1 MNMTDQT
8 ATRLVVCI
16 SNEGYP
22 ASLETRKLYQ
32 ELRGPEAGK
41 RELLRVVDES
51 GEDYLFPSTMFV
63 PLELSGEATEAI
75 LRVS

>member
-1 MNMTDQT
+1 MTDQT
-8 ATRLVVCI
+8 ATRFVVCI

-32 ELRGPEAGK
+32 QLPDPDAAKRG
-41 RELLRVVDES
+41 LLRVIDES
-51 GEDYLFPSTMFV
+51 GEDYLFPNTMFV
-63 PLELSGEATEAI
+63 PLELSGEAREAI